1 MMALFD
7 RNPQKT
13 PDVPNTPVGS
23 VANAAPAPHPATGAN
38 IPSVADT
45 RRPVEKP
52 PSSKPGETQGSR
64 LIVGPNIRLKG
75 AGITDCDMLIV
86 EGHVEATMESRMIQ
100 IAEHGTF
107 SGTAGID
114 LAEIHGG
121 FSG

>member
-13 PDVPNTPVGS
+13 PDVPNTAVAS
-23 VANAAPAPHPATGAN
+23 VANAATAAHPATGAN

-45 RRPVEKP
+45 SRPVAKP

-75 AGITDCDMLIV
+75 AGITDCDTLIV
-86 EGHVEATMESRMIQ
+86 EGHVAATMASRMIT
-100 IAEHGTF
+100 IAQPGT
-107 SGTAGID
+107 
-114 LAEIHGG
+114 
-121 FSG
+121 